1 MDRAATIAALIA
13 FDRPLP
19 ALAAI
24 VDALP
29 AGGAVGAASLAILRR
44 DDIAAIVRRHLAGE
58 IAGDALA
65 AWAEMVECREE
76 IDFEPR
82 HEEVVADALYDLAD
96 PDAPLAERV
105 SDILA
110 RLTR

>member
-1 MDRAATIAALIA
+1 MDRPAAIAALIA

-29 AGGAVGAASLAILRR
+29 PGGAAGAAPLAILRR
-44 DDIAAIVRRHLAGE
+44 DDIAAIVRRHLASE

-65 AWAEMVECREE
+65 VWAEMVECREE
-76 IDFEPR
+76 IEFEPR

-96 PDAPLAERV
+96 PDRPLSERV
-105 SDILA
+105 ADILA
-110 RLTR
+110 RVTR